1 MPTLKEYR
9 VEANLS
15 LSQLARR
22 ANIATA
28 TVSRAEDGLPVQ
40 ELKAIAIA
48 RALSEVLGKKLT
60 VHDIEDLKI
69 YS

>member
-1 MPTLKEYR
+1 MPTLKNYR
-9 VEANLS
+9 IEANLS

-48 RALSEVLGKKLT
+48 KALGEALGKKLT
-60 VHDIEDLKI
+60 INDIEDLKI